1 MIEIRITPFHTV
13 YTKNCNNFSVKR
25 EIETTTLIVKH
36 EEIITNDYQNPLYEE
51 FDLVGF
57 SNCSVGKSEQEIF
70 VNSHCPFRFEEKE
83 GETHFIFSNSYVEDN
98 KQKKIRSMTTPV
110 KMSDE
115 LCEFFELPSGSTKSR
130 IDIIQLM
137 NGYINENKL
146 KNPERGAEFIPN
158 EKLQKFFGNESVK
171 YMNMASFLKKH
182 YSDIE

>member
-57 SNCSVGKSEQEIF
+57 STCSVVNGKCQQEVF
-70 VNSHCPFRFEEKE
+70 VNAYCTFRFEEKE
-83 GETHFIFSNSYVEDN
+83 GETHFIFSNSYTEP
-98 KQKKIRSMTTPV
+98 KKVHSITEPV

-115 LCEFFELPSGSTKSR
+115 LCEFFKLPSGSTKSR

-137 NGYINENKL
+137 NGYIKEHKL
-146 KNPERGAEFIPN
+146 KNHERAAEFIPN

-182 YSDIE
+182 YSEIE